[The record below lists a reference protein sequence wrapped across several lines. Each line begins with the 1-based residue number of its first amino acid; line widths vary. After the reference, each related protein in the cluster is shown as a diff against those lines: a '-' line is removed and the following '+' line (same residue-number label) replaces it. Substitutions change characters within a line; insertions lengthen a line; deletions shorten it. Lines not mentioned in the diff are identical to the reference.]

1 MQIHKPHTATQK
13 QDEIVGR
20 TTRSSSHYYFMVPY
34 GIIHAGHN
42 FFWKKNAYIRKKL
55 YLCRLVGHATLR
67 GNKEASILLHGR
79 AMGKEQLRKN
89 LKESPRLKRWLDYL
103 IMNQRDAR
111 PRWYVRLLAPLYQK
125 RGRGSKIYASVR
137 MDTPPYRRFILGRRS
152 VVESYSC
159 INNAV
164 GDVVI
169 GDHTRI
175 GIHNTIIGPVTIGSH
190 VNLAQGIT
198 VTALNHNFDD
208 TTRRIDEQGVSTNP
222 VTIGDD
228 VWIGANAVILPGV
241 NIGRHCVVAAGAVV
255 TKDVPDGTLVGGVPA
270 KVIKSIVIQNS

>member
-1 MQIHKPHTATQK
+1 M
-13 QDEIVGR
+13 
-20 TTRSSSHYYFMVPY
+20 
-34 GIIHAGHN
+34 
-42 FFWKKNAYIRKKL
+42 
-55 YLCRLVGHATLR
+55 
-67 GNKEASILLHGR
+67 NKEDFRTQIKGSP
-79 AMGKEQLRKN
+79 KVKQL
-89 LKESPRLKRWLDYL
+89 LDYL

-111 PRWYVRLLAPLYQK
+111 PRWYIRLLAPLYQH
-125 RGRGSKIYASVR
+125 RGKGSKIYGSVR
-137 MDTPPYRRFILGRRS
+137 MDTPPYRRFALGQHS

-175 GIHNTIIGPVTIGSH
+175 GIHNTIIGPVTIGNH

-208 TTRRIDEQGVSTNP
+208 TTKRIDEQGIATKP
-222 VTIGDD
+222 VVISDD

-241 NIGRHCVVAAGAVV
+241 TIGRHVVVAAGAVV
-255 TKDVPDGTLVGGVPA
+255 TKDVPDNTIVGGVPA
-270 KVIKSIVIQNS
+270 TIIKKL